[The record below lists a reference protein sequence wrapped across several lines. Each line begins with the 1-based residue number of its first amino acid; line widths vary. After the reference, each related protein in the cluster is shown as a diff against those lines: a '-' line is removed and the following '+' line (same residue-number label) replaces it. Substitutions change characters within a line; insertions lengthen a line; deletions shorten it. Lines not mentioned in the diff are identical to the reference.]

1 MLEYK
6 GYNDG
11 NYVKIAPTTYFRVP
25 ICYQRCLGDAKC
37 LLCAVKVQCKEAQD
51 ELQLFTGVSNSS
63 NS

>member
-25 ICYQRCLGDAKC
+25 ACYQLVSGNAKC
-37 LLCAVKVQCKEAQD
+37 LLCAVRVQCKEAQD
-51 ELQLFTGVSNSS
+51 ELQFSTVFSNTS
-63 NS
+63 NP